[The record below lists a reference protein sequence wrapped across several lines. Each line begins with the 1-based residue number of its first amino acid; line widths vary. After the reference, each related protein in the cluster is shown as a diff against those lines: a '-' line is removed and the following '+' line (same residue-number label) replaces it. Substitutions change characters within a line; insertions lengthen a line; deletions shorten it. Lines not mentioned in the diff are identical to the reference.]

1 MVKISAQPALR
12 PVTTTLPAVRPF
24 CPAPASQ
31 SWRDGLPLLVGAAVS
46 LRELQLSDAATLL
59 AIMTPE
65 SVARFISTPPSTVE
79 GFERFIEWAH
89 RERAHGRY
97 ACFAIVPHGASK
109 PVGIFQLR
117 QLEAQFVTAEWG
129 FALDSSFWGN
139 GYFKDGAQLL
149 IDFAVDVIGVRRLEA
164 RSAVANGRGNGA
176 LRKMGAVHEG
186 VLRRAFTKGGRQMD
200 QSLWAILAD
209 EWRQAKAIWNPA
221 VIH

>member
-1 MVKISAQPALR
+1 MVKIATQPALR
-12 PVTTTLPAVRPF
+12 PVTATVPSARPF
-24 CPAPASQ
+24 HPAPAAQ
-31 SWRDGLPLLVGAAVS
+31 SWRDGLPTLVGASIS
-46 LRELQLSDAATLL
+46 LRELTLSDAATLL

-65 SVARFISTPPSTVE
+65 AVARFISTPPSTVA
-79 GFERFIEWAH
+79 GFEQFINWAH
-89 RERAHGRY
+89 RERALGRY
-97 ACFAIVPHGASK
+97 ACFAIVPHGSSR

-117 QLEAQFVTAEWG
+117 QIEAQFVTAEWG
-129 FALDSSFWGN
+129 FALDASFWGN

-149 IDFAVDVIGVRRLEA
+149 IDFAVDVVGVRRLEA

>member
-1 MVKISAQPALR
+1 M
-12 PVTTTLPAVRPF
+12 
-24 CPAPASQ
+24 
-31 SWRDGLPLLVGAAVS
+31 
-46 LRELQLSDAATLL
+46 
-59 AIMTPE
+59 
-65 SVARFISTPPSTVE
+65 
-79 GFERFIEWAH
+79 
-89 RERAHGRY
+89 
-97 ACFAIVPHGASK
+97 
-109 PVGIFQLR
+109 
-117 QLEAQFVTAEWG
+117 TAEWG
-129 FALDSSFWGN
+129 FALDSAFWGN

-149 IDFAVDVIGVRRLEA
+149 IDFAVDVVGVRRLEA

>member
-1 MVKISAQPALR
+1 MVKIAAQPELR
-12 PVTTTLPAVRPF
+12 PVTTTVPSARPF
-24 CPAPASQ
+24 HPAPASP
-31 SWRDGLPLLVGAAVS
+31 SWRNGLPTLVGAS
-46 LRELQLSDAATLL
+46 ITLRELTLSDASALL

-65 SVARFISTPPSTVE
+65 TVARFISTPPSTVE
-79 GFERFIEWAH
+79 GFERFIQWAH
-89 RERAHGRY
+89 NERALGRY
-97 ACFAIVPHGASK
+97 ACFAIVPHGASR

-117 QLEAQFVTAEWG
+117 QIEAQFVTAEWG

-139 GYFKDGAQLL
+139 GYFKEGAQLL
-149 IDFAVDVIGVRRLEA
+149 IDFAVDVVGVRRLEA

-186 VLRRAFTKGGRQMD
+186 VLRRSFTKGGRQMD

-221 VIH
+221 VVH

>member
-1 MVKISAQPALR
+1 MVKIAAQPELR
-12 PVTTTLPAVRPF
+12 PVTTTLPPARPF

-31 SWRDGLPLLVGAAVS
+31 SWSDGLPTLVGASIS
-46 LRELQLSDAATLL
+46 LRELQPSDAATLL

-65 SVARFISTPPSTVE
+65 AVARFISTPPSTVE
-79 GFERFIEWAH
+79 GFERFIQWAH

-97 ACFAIVPHGASK
+97 ACFAIVPHGSTR

-117 QLEAQFVTAEWG
+117 QLEARFVTAEWG
-129 FALDSSFWGN
+129 FALDSAFWGN
-139 GYFKDGAQLL
+139 GYFKEGAQLL

-186 VLRRAFTKGGRQMD
+186 VLRRSFTKGGRQMD

-209 EWRQAKAIWNPA
+209 EWRQARAIWNPA

>member
-1 MVKISAQPALR
+1 
-12 PVTTTLPAVRPF
+12 
-24 CPAPASQ
+24 
-31 SWRDGLPLLVGAAVS
+31 
-46 LRELQLSDAATLL
+46 
-59 AIMTPE
+59 MTPE
-65 SVARFISTPPSTVE
+65 AVARFISTPPNTVE
-79 GFERFIEWAH
+79 GFERFIQWTH

-97 ACFAIVPHGASK
+97 ACFAVVPHGSTS

-129 FALDSSFWGN
+129 FALDSSFWGS

-149 IDFAVDVIGVRRLEA
+149 IDFAVDVVGVHRLEA

-209 EWRQAKAIWNPA
+209 EWRQARALWNPTL
-221 VIH
+221 VH